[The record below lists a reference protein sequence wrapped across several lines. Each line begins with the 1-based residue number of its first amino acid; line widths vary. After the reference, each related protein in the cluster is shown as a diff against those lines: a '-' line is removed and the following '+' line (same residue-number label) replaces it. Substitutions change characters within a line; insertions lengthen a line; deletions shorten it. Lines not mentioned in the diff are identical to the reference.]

1 MNHKTRLLF
10 WLLAA
15 SRGAM
20 SRLQILSLLKKSPMN
35 ARKLSLELSLD
46 YKTIRNHLEI
56 LEKYQIIDAI
66 GNKYGKI
73 FFISPEYDNE
83 QYLLDLIKKI
93 NDKKGV
99 RNEKNK

>member
-15 SRGAM
+15 SKGAIT
-20 SRLQILSLLKKSPMN
+20 RLHILSLLKKSPMN
-35 ARKLSLELSLD
+35 ARKLSLELNLD
-46 YKTIRNHLEI
+46 YKTIRNHLEL

-66 GNKYGKI
+66 GNKYGKL
-73 FFISPEYDNE
+73 FFISSEYENE

-93 NDKKGV
+93 NNKVV

>member
-15 SRGAM
+15 SKGAIT
-20 SRLQILSLLKKSPMN
+20 RLHILSLLKKSPRN
-35 ARKLSLELSLD
+35 ARKLSLELNLD

-66 GNKYGKI
+66 GNKYGKL
-73 FFISPEYDNE
+73 FFISSEYENE

-93 NDKKGV
+93 DNKVV